1 MVHGNKENMFNEKMG
16 HERLKLENMLSLALL
31 SQPAAANNVTCAGH
45 VSEPAQFDKAA
56 CQQGPDLEVNACKS
70 QEGKQWFKR
79 SDVSLELSSSQT
91 LEGSRFIRWPIDAQ
105 KLRTKDRQIVS
116 PTFEVAPGMMCRM
129 MLKPRATG
137 DRKGQASFQKAK
149 GWGSIEIKLG
159 DSCPNAPENLR
170 CRLSVGE
177 QQARGPVELNFAA
190 SSVCGLP
197 RREEEW
203 DLKAGSVG
211 DGPDAGATCVITMQV
226 LPTNFEESV
235 AKAPSRPL
243 SAGSCAAEAA

>member
-1 MVHGNKENMFNEKMG
+1 MFNEKMG

-31 SQPAAANNVTCAGH
+31 SQPAAANVTCAGH
-45 VSEPAQFDKAA
+45 VSGPAQFEKASF
-56 CQQGPDLEVNACKS
+56 QQGPDLETRACKS
-70 QEGKQWFKR
+70 QEGKQWFNR
-79 SDVSLELSSSQT
+79 SDVSLELSISQT
-91 LEGSRFIRWPIDAQ
+91 LQGARFIHWPIDAQ

-116 PTFEVAPGMMCRM
+116 PTFEVAPGMKCRM

-149 GWGSIEIKLG
+149 GWGSIEIKLTE
-159 DSCPNAPENLR
+159 SCPSVPEDLR

-177 QQARGPVELNFAA
+177 QQPRGPVELNFAA

-211 DGPDAGATCVITMQV
+211 DGPDAGATCVITMEV
-226 LPTNFEESV
+226 LPTNFDEESV